1 MTSSDD
7 NDEEPPARNAGGATR
22 GRPGRPK
29 VGEESGPSRRRRIRE
44 AAVTVFAAKGY
55 HDARVSDIAKEA
67 GVAHG
72 LVYHYFAGKENLL
85 QDVFRRTWL
94 HIEQGL
100 RTIEKGGG
108 SAADQLADIV
118 RLLLGSYRMSPDL
131 VRVVVLEVT
140 RSGHLRAQVDEIA
153 EAFRIIERIITTG
166 QERGELR
173 DDIPARLVSFV
184 FWGAVDEVL
193 TGWVFG
199 TLPGTDE
206 DVAEA
211 ERAVVELVL
220 RGLAG
225 TGTPS
230 PDA

>member
-1 MTSSDD
+1 MADQQDSSDGVD
-7 NDEEPPARNAGGATR
+7 RPPRGGRTR
-22 GRPGRPK
+22 GRPGRPR

-44 AAVTVFAAKGY
+44 AAVTVFASKGY

-72 LVYHYFAGKENLL
+72 LVYHYFAGKEQLL

-100 RTIEKGGG
+100 RTIERGGG
-108 SAADQLADIV
+108 TAAEQLAEVV

-153 EAFRIIERIITTG
+153 EAFSIIERIIDG
-166 QERGELR
+166 GRQRGELR

-199 TLPGTDE
+199 TLPGEDE
-206 DVAEA
+206 DVAQA
-211 ERAVVELVL
+211 EHAVVELVL
-220 RGLAG
+220 HGLARR
-225 TGTPS
+225 
-230 PDA
+230 A

>member
-1 MTSSDD
+1 VA
-7 NDEEPPARNAGGATR
+7 DEEPTGAADDPAAAGATR
-22 GRPGRPK
+22 GKPGRPR

-44 AAVTVFAAKGY
+44 AAVTVFATKGY
-55 HDARVSDIAKEA
+55 HDARVSDIAREA

-72 LVYHYFAGKENLL
+72 LVYHYFAGKEQLL

-100 RTIEKGGG
+100 RTIERSNG
-108 SAADQLADIV
+108 SAADKLTDVV
-118 RLLLGSYRMSPDL
+118 RLLLGSYLISPDL

-153 EAFRIIERIITTG
+153 ESFTIIERIIAAG
-166 QERGELR
+166 QQAGELR
-173 DDIPARLVSFV
+173 SDIPARLVSFV

-199 TLPGTDE
+199 TLPSSDA
-206 DVAEA
+206 DVAQA
-211 ERAVVELVL
+211 ESAVVELVL
-220 RGLAG
+220 RGLA
-225 TGTPS
+225 T
-230 PDA
+230 

>member
-1 MTSSDD
+1 MV
-7 NDEEPPARNAGGATR
+7 DEEQTGAADEPASGGPTR
-22 GRPGRPK
+22 GKPGRPR

-55 HDARVSDIAKEA
+55 HDARVSDIAREA

-72 LVYHYFAGKENLL
+72 LVYHYFDGKDQLL

-100 RTIEKGGG
+100 RTIERSGGT
-108 SAADQLADIV
+108 AADQLTDVV
-118 RLLLGSYRMSPDL
+118 RLLLGSYLISPDL

-153 EAFRIIERIITTG
+153 ESFTIIERIIAAG
-166 QERGELR
+166 QASGELR
-173 DDIPARLVSFV
+173 SDISARLVSFV

-199 TLPGTDE
+199 TLPGADA

-211 ERAVVELVL
+211 EQAVVQLVL
-220 RGLAG
+220 HGLA
-225 TGTPS
+225 S
-230 PDA
+230 

>member
-1 MTSSDD
+1 MTEEQDTSGDV
-7 NDEEPPARNAGGATR
+7 DEVPPGGRTR
-22 GRPGRPK
+22 GRPGRPR

-44 AAVTVFAAKGY
+44 AAVTVFARKGY

-72 LVYHYFAGKENLL
+72 LVYHYFAGKEQLL

-100 RTIEKGGG
+100 RTIERGGG
-108 SAADQLADIV
+108 TAADQLADVV

-153 EAFRIIERIITTG
+153 EAFSIIERIIEGG
-166 QERGELR
+166 QQRGELR

-199 TLPGTDE
+199 TLPGADD
-206 DVAEA
+206 DVAQA
-211 ERAVVELVL
+211 EHAVVELVL
-220 RGLAG
+220 NGLARR
-225 TGTPS
+225 
-230 PDA
+230 A